1 MWAAKEEALLLIS
14 HAFLLKMNVRPAFER
29 GTCNRKFQL
38 TKYLLILE
46 TNSFLFGF
54 MFVDF

>member
-1 MWAAKEEALLLIS
+1 MWAAKRGCASFES
-14 HAFLLKMNVRPAFER
+14 NAFLLKMNARPAFER